1 MSDKQKMLQAIRS
14 RTLDAVELPDLNRTW
29 ITYADRCRQFA
40 DSLQFVG
47 GRCVLV
53 DRTEQINDVL
63 REHPAFA
70 SAKKIVSHVAAVSGN
85 VDLNTVEDPHLLED
99 VDFAIMP
106 GHFGVAENGAVWIT
120 DEGVYQRAIYFIVQ
134 HLVLVIDADQLVD
147 NMYQAY
153 QRIDAG
159 HRGFAAFISGPSKT
173 ADIEQSLVI
182 GAHGP
187 RSMTVILVE
196 GKEMTKGQ

>member
-1 MSDKQKMLQAIRS
+1 MSDKQKMLQSIRG

-29 ITYADRCRQFA
+29 ITYVDRRRQFTE
-40 DSLQFVG
+40 SLQFVG

-53 DRTEQINDVL
+53 DRAEQINDVL
-63 REHPAFA
+63 RDHPAFA
-70 SAKKIVSHVAAVSGN
+70 SAKKSVSHIAAVEGN
-85 VDLNTVEDPHLLED
+85 IDLSTIDDPHALED

-120 DEGVYQRAIYFIVQ
+120 DEGVHQRAIYFIVQ

-153 QRIDAG
+153 QRVQVG
-159 HRGFAAFISGPSKT
+159 HRGFAAFVSGPSKT

-187 RSMTVILVE
+187 RSMTVILLE
-196 GKEMTKGQ
+196 SK